1 MRSAGSVAR
10 NHYAHSRDRL
20 PNRAYRRNAPQ
31 VSERVCVIPLVLAVR
46 VSYRCSLSL
55 TSVNAIEDTI
65 VEDFNLEID
74 WNNSRAL
81 YRERVAMRR
90 YTEETRVVI
99 VWREISDTLRIAD
112 EPTDGVR
119 FLKRGYIVIREA
131 GADDGGGGRAPAS
144 PPRIVVQTCCLTAPT
159 SNGLLA
165 DASSSK
171 IGVITDFIIGT
182 ISTNI
187 SSSFEIIEN
196 CSWSRRS
203 RRSGKERMRVVI
215 RV

>member
-1 MRSAGSVAR
+1 MRPLGVLLSWSLQ
-10 NHYAHSRDRL
+10 SI
-20 PNRAYRRNAPQ
+20 NA
-31 VSERVCVIPLVLAVR
+31 
-46 VSYRCSLSL
+46 
-55 TSVNAIEDTI
+55 TEDTI

-81 YRERVAMRR
+81 YREQVAMRR

-119 FLKRGYIVIREA
+119 FLERGYIVIREDES
-131 GADDGGGGRAPAS
+131 GESGGGDRGQAS
-144 PPRIVVQTCCLTAPT
+144 PRIVVQTCYLAAPT
-159 SNGLLA
+159 SNGILA

-171 IGVITDFIIGT
+171 IGLITDFVVGT
-182 ISTNI
+182 IAANI

-196 CSWSRRS
+196 VLVEQAL
-203 RRSGKERMRVVI
+203 KAA
-215 RV
+215 